1 MKTILLVA
9 AAATLLADDEP
20 AVPRA
25 SILIATV
32 KRGDLTRTVDGYGK
46 LVRKG
51 NAVEGLID
59 LPSGTNEVR
68 AGESVLVDVRSGLF
82 HGTVKA
88 IDAAGGGKQAVV
100 MIDGSTAKL
109 SGGETV
115 AASIQVEKLPNI
127 LTLERVGL
135 VVAEQNLV
143 LYRLN
148 GEFADR
154 VEVQTGRMNTREV
167 EIRSGLAEGDRVIV
181 TEMKTAN
188 DQPRVKLQ

>member
-9 AAATLLADDEP
+9 AAATLLAEDEP
-20 AVPRA
+20 VVPRA

-32 KRGDLTRTVDGYGK
+32 KRGDLARNVDGYGK

-88 IDAAGGGKQAVV
+88 SDAAGGGKQAVV
-100 MIDGSTAKL
+100 I
-109 SGGETV
+109 
-115 AASIQVEKLPNI
+115 
-127 LTLERVGL
+127 
-135 VVAEQNLV
+135 
-143 LYRLN
+143 
-148 GEFADR
+148 
-154 VEVQTGRMNTREV
+154 
-167 EIRSGLAEGDRVIV
+167 
-181 TEMKTAN
+181 
-188 DQPRVKLQ
+188 